1 METKDS
7 WEEVSGRLIRT
18 YYFKEDEN
26 IATFVNKVIAIA
38 NKFDHKPEMTI
49 RRDSVKLS
57 ITDYEK
63 GAVSDKCH
71 NFALA
76 VDKIR

>member
-18 YYFKEDEN
+18 YYFKEDVN
-26 IATFVNKVIAIA
+26 TATFVNKVIAIA
-38 NKFDHKPEMTI
+38 SKYDHKPEITI
-49 RRDSVKLS
+49 RKDSIKLS

-63 GAVSDKCH
+63 GGVSEECH

>member
-1 METKDS
+1 MEKKDS

-26 IATFVNKVIAIA
+26 IATFANKVIAIA
-38 NKFDHKPEMTI
+38 NKHNHKPEMTI

-57 ITDYEK
+57 ITDNET
-63 GAVSDKCH
+63 GMVSDKCH